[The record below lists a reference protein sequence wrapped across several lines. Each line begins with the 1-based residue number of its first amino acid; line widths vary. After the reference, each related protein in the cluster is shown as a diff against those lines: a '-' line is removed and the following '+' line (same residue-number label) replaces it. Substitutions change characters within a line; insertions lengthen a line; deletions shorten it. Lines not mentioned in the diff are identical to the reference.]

1 MYKPFFLQRLLGSA
15 PPHPGARSRAAV
27 RSARGTASICHE
39 LQSQRGEGSGA
50 FIAREALAAYQSL
63 DEPALEVFFTI
74 LVKEFSLDPEAVG
87 RSADAYRKEPSA
99 VNLVRLQRAVE
110 SPRQEPFRRL
120 NMAPGGLG
128 VLLQM
133 RRRLLRGLAGHP
145 HWADS
150 ETDLAHMIRY
160 WLHRRLRGHTL

>member
-1 MYKPFFLQRLLGSA
+1 MYKPSFLQRLLGSA
-15 PPHPGARSRAAV
+15 PTHPGAPSRAAV
-27 RSARGTASICHE
+27 RSARRAASICHE

-99 VNLVRLQRAVE
+99 ASLVRLQLAVA
-110 SPRQEPFRRL
+110 SPRKRPLTPL
-120 NMAPGGLG
+120 NMAP
-128 VLLQM
+128 
-133 RRRLLRGLAGHP
+133 AGTAP
-145 HWADS
+145 
-150 ETDLAHMIRY
+150 
-160 WLHRRLRGHTL
+160 